1 MNKKTIFYILKR
13 FLLALLT
20 IVIVITVTFFAMQL
34 IPGGPF
40 TAEKAKSPEALARL
54 EAKYG
59 LDKPVFIQYLSYL
72 GRSLVFDFG
81 VSIKTNGAVT
91 VNEII
96 ADRMQYSATIG
107 IIAAVIAII
116 FGIVLGS
123 LAAYKHNTVVDRI
136 IMVLSTASVAVPS
149 FIISTIF
156 LYFFCVFLKWFPANG
171 DNWRG
176 FILPTITLSFS
187 PMAYIIRL
195 TRSST
200 LDVLNSDYIRTA
212 YAKGSSFSRVLYKHS
227 LRNSLTPVITYA
239 GPMIAFIL
247 TGSLVIEQ
255 IYGIPGIGREFVSS
269 ITNRDY
275 PEVMGLTIFLTY
287 LVIKEEQTFMRPSTS
302 FMGDAIRRFKRNK
315 IAVISFFF
323 IAFILLAIFIIPA
336 FYPYTYDAML
346 PIKTGDESFIDLAP
360 FQYSESEL
368 AKMAA
373 GEFVWPHI
381 FGTDSAGRD
390 YFIRVIYGTR
400 VSLIVGFF
408 AAIIVLIIGTIY
420 GSISAFSG
428 GKVDMIM
435 MRIVD
440 VIYSLPD
447 MVIII
452 LLSVVLNNAFDF
464 EGTIFENVGTSL
476 ISIFIV
482 YALLYWVGMARLVRG
497 QVLSIKQTEY
507 VLASRSI
514 GTPTSMTI
522 RKHIIPNCLSVI
534 IVSATLQVPSAIFTE
549 SFLSFIGLGVS
560 APMPSLGS
568 LASQAIDSL
577 SSKPYRL
584 LIPALFICLIVLA
597 LNLMGDG
604 LRDAFDPKQK

>member
-1 MNKKTIFYILKR
+1 
-13 FLLALLT
+13 
-20 IVIVITVTFFAMQL
+20 
-34 IPGGPF
+34 
-40 TAEKAKSPEALARL
+40 
-54 EAKYG
+54 
-59 LDKPVFIQYLSYL
+59 
-72 GRSLVFDFG
+72 
-81 VSIKTNGAVT
+81 
-91 VNEII
+91 
-96 ADRMQYSATIG
+96 
-107 IIAAVIAII
+107 
-116 FGIVLGS
+116 
-123 LAAYKHNTVVDRI
+123 
-136 IMVLSTASVAVPS
+136 
-149 FIISTIF
+149 
-156 LYFFCVFLKWFPANG
+156 
-171 DNWRG
+171 
-176 FILPTITLSFS
+176 
-187 PMAYIIRL
+187 
-195 TRSST
+195 
-200 LDVLNSDYIRTA
+200 
-212 YAKGSSFSRVLYKHS
+212 
-227 LRNSLTPVITYA
+227 
-239 GPMIAFIL
+239 
-247 TGSLVIEQ
+247 
-255 IYGIPGIGREFVSS
+255 
-269 ITNRDY
+269 
-275 PEVMGLTIFLTY
+275 
-287 LVIKEEQTFMRPSTS
+287 
-302 FMGDAIRRFKRNK
+302 
-315 IAVISFFF
+315 
-323 IAFILLAIFIIPA
+323 
-336 FYPYTYDAML
+336 ML
-346 PIKTGDESFIDLAP
+346 PIKTGDETFIDLAP

-368 AKMAA
+368 AKIAA

-408 AAIIVLIIGTIY
+408 AAFIVLIIGTIY

-428 GKVDMIM
+428 GKVDMVM

-568 LASQAIDSL
+568 LANSARGGLQSYPFKL
-577 SSKPYRL
+577 VF
-584 LIPALFICLIVLA
+584 PALMICLIVLS
-597 LNLMGDG
+597 LNLIGDG
-604 LRDAFDPKQK
+604 LRDAFDPKLNK

>member
-1 MNKKTIFYILKR
+1 MKKFKNPFSFQVDYDRKSIFN
-13 FLLALLT
+13 LA
-20 IVIVITVTFFAMQL
+20 
-34 IPGGPF
+34 
-40 TAEKAKSPEALARL
+40 S
-54 EAKYG
+54 
-59 LDKPVFIQYLSYL
+59 DK
-72 GRSLVFDFG
+72 
-81 VSIKTNGAVT
+81 
-91 VNEII
+91 E
-96 ADRMQYSATIG
+96 
-107 IIAAVIAII
+107 
-116 FGIVLGS
+116 
-123 LAAYKHNTVVDRI
+123 
-136 IMVLSTASVAVPS
+136 
-149 FIISTIF
+149 
-156 LYFFCVFLKWFPANG
+156 
-171 DNWRG
+171 
-176 FILPTITLSFS
+176 
-187 PMAYIIRL
+187 
-195 TRSST
+195 
-200 LDVLNSDYIRTA
+200 
-212 YAKGSSFSRVLYKHS
+212 
-227 LRNSLTPVITYA
+227 
-239 GPMIAFIL
+239 
-247 TGSLVIEQ
+247 
-255 IYGIPGIGREFVSS
+255 
-269 ITNRDY
+269 
-275 PEVMGLTIFLTY
+275 
-287 LVIKEEQTFMRPSTS
+287 KEEQTFMRPSTS

-323 IAFILLAIFIIPA
+323 ILFILIAIIIIPI
-336 FYPYTYDAML
+336 FYPYSYDQML
-346 PIKTGDESFIDLAP
+346 PIKSGDDTFNNLAP
-360 FQYSESEL
+360 FEFSDSEQ
-368 AKMAA
+368 ARMAA
-373 GEFVWPHI
+373 GEFVWPHF

-390 YFIRVIYGTR
+390 YFIRVIYGPR

-428 GKVDMIM
+428 GKVDMVM

-464 EGTIFENVGTSL
+464 EGTILEDVGTSL

-568 LASQAIDSL
+568 LASEAIDTL